1 MSARTTSQT
10 ASSLADD
17 VAQLA
22 AGGDAALARTV
33 AAHGRPALD
42 AVVPLF
48 AGRWRA
54 QVTPG
59 TMIRLIRGPEVIA
72 RLAELARNLEL
83 EIQPFAAAALGHTRD
98 AEALAPLLA
107 MLDAPFTTE
116 VAARALG
123 ELGRV
128 DALGPL
134 VARWHGLVG
143 GAQLIALA
151 EANAELAPMDAIAV
165 ATGRL
170 RLGDDDGDGA
180 MTAAL
185 VGLTA
190 ADAPTS
196 VRVEALRALR
206 WSPRREAA
214 AALRTVAAS
223 TRDGALGQHAIA
235 GIAQLGIQACVGALV
250 TLIAAEGPHDE
261 LLRAALV
268 ELVGDEVEVEAPAPE
283 LRRWWM
289 RSAVAVAP
297 TAPRWRYGDLGASLH
312 AMAGRNG
319 GSVRTRVEL
328 WTNVDFVDI
337 AEPGV
342 AGDPHDVVAAVA
354 WWVAHGSGWQAD
366 QAYRA
371 GRIVD
376 AEAIADGLAP

>member
-1 MSARTTSQT
+1 
-10 ASSLADD
+10 
-17 VAQLA
+17 
-22 AGGDAALARTV
+22 
-33 AAHGRPALD
+33 
-42 AVVPLF
+42 
-48 AGRWRA
+48 
-54 QVTPG
+54 
-59 TMIRLIRGPEVIA
+59 VIA

-98 AEALAPLLA
+98 AEALPPLLA

-128 DALGPL
+128 DALGSL

-143 GAQLIALA
+143 GDARAQLTALA
-151 EANAELAPMDAIAV
+151 EAGAEVAPMDAMAV

-170 RLGDDDGDGA
+170 RLGDGDGDGA

-190 ADAPTS
+190 ADASTS

-223 TRDGALGQHAIA
+223 TSDGELGQHAIA

-250 TLIAAEGPHDE
+250 ALIAAAGPHDA

-268 ELVGDEVEVEAPAPE
+268 ELVGDEVEVEAPAPV

-289 RSAVAVAP
+289 RSAGALAP
-297 TAPRWRYGDLGASLH
+297 TMPRWRYGDLGASLP
-312 AMAGRNG
+312 AMAGRHG

-328 WTNVDFVDI
+328 WTNVDFVDT

-342 AGDPHDVVAAVA
+342 AGDPHDVVGAMA
-354 WWVAHGSGWQAD
+354 WWVAHRSGWQAD

-371 GRIVD
+371 GRVVD
-376 AEAIADGLAP
+376 AAATADGLAS